1 MASCFSTFLDD
12 GQIQLN
18 KNGGLLK
25 DTQTLLSILGRSSFE
40 PLQKAVLHLTPALH
54 FNASETG
61 MGVADL
67 GRCWIAL
74 SRVFL
79 DLFVPDIPLDPAAI
93 LRFSMGLLQEEA
105 QLLKNQ
111 ITLHTYLERRTSG
124 ETSNTVIS
132 YLASRVKKC
141 SVSQEP
147 LSGIPNRSS
156 IASLNAF
163 WSEVSQFMK
172 QIIHYPKVDDLI
184 LALVSRDS
192 SAFKREDV
200 IQGSISGFA
209 QRLVNL
215 YPEFDDIVSILRLA
229 FSQLKL
235 GLRLVRHA
243 YKRLDVDSNE
253 SAYATSLVAFPSI
266 RSASLLQS
274 QSLVERGISTGE
286 QLLLVINATTY
297 YNFSSNLSQLT
308 QVAQTAYEQ
317 IYRLWAID
325 RARDEKREQ
334 DLGSLY
340 RKNSASHDAS
350 FEAEMEEMEFLEL
363 FPTFEDAFPHSEP
376 PRSGNDAKGVSHH
389 LTPSQHRQL
398 LALHL
403 NLTGHKDTDSHFITV
418 RHTVLQSY
426 LRSHF
431 LSLPDSLDRDALPQQ
446 IGLLQSHLTLLG
458 GTVAATRPG
467 NFYTDANVPEAK
479 KGLRII
485 RSLHS
490 RLVNLLEVWPDQMV
504 LHHLL
509 DRCDLILAFDINSSV
524 AKLLSVLEQL
534 LLQTEDWEMYAN
546 RENSLKAHQ
555 IAITNLIVEWRRLEL
570 SCWNGL
576 LESQSRIFTDEV
588 AEYWFRLYEL
598 LIRGPLSAAEDGLPK
613 YLQQLPSLLDDFIRT
628 SSLGQ
633 FKARLDLLR
642 SFETLISRL
651 VLKDAD
657 QAVLSCVR
665 RIVHFSWRSYDL
677 FASDLSI
684 SLENQ
689 RRTLAK
695 EIEGFIKLASW
706 RDVNVQALKQS
717 ARKTHYQLYKIIR
730 KFRDILRQPI
740 VDKLIPLFSVEI
752 TEDTKQVEQS
762 IFSCRYATPSRA
774 FLPNS
779 AFSPSPLPAYRG
791 NLEKTL
797 EIFHEYLDT
806 RIRKFLV
813 RNEAHD
819 IQELSASISL
829 TAKELT
835 SQAIPEVLNKERRRK
850 YRKNLLMRRRKAW
863 SDLQKELRRGG
874 LAYRIKPDVSNQLR
888 SESWI
893 RGQPLLCPVED
904 IITTERGE
912 IYFDRLR
919 GCFPSLWDAL
929 VSHHSDLGT
938 GDLSRGASLVESG
951 YSLALETR
959 SMYVYSLFTFFCHPD
974 WAR

>member
-1 MASCFSTFLDD
+1 MASCFSTSLDD

-18 KNGGLLK
+18 KNGVLLK
-25 DTQTLLSILGRSSFE
+25 DTQTLLSTLGRSSFE
-40 PLQKAVLHLTPALH
+40 PLQNAVLHLTPALH
-54 FNASETG
+54 LDESATG

-74 SRVFL
+74 SRVVL

-105 QLLKNQ
+105 QLLKDQ
-111 ITLHTYLERRTSG
+111 ITLHTCLEQRTSG

-141 SVSQEP
+141 TVSLEP
-147 LSGIPNRSS
+147 LSGIPNRNSV
-156 IASLNAF
+156 ASLNAF
-163 WSEVSQFMK
+163 WSEVSQFMR

-184 LALVSRDS
+184 LALVSSDT

-200 IQGSISGFA
+200 IQESISGFM

-215 YPEFDDIVSILRLA
+215 YPEFDDIVSVLRLA

-243 YKRLDVDSNE
+243 YERLDFDINE
-253 SAYATSLVAFPSI
+253 NAYATSLVAFPSI
-266 RSASLLQS
+266 RSASQLQS
-274 QSLVERGISTGE
+274 QSLVGRGISTGE
-286 QLLLVINATTY
+286 QLLLVINATAY
-297 YNFSSNLSQLT
+297 YNCSSDLSQLT
-308 QVAQTAYEQ
+308 RVVQTAYEQ
-317 IYRLWAID
+317 IYRLWSID
-325 RARDEKREQ
+325 RARDEKREH

-340 RKNSASHDAS
+340 RKSTVSHDAS
-350 FEAEMEEMEFLEL
+350 LEAEMEEKEFLEL

-376 PRSGNDAKGVSHH
+376 PRSENDAKGVSHH
-389 LTPSQHRQL
+389 LTPSQYRQL

-403 NLTGHKDTDSHFITV
+403 NLTGHNHTDCHFITV
-418 RHTVLQSY
+418 RHMVLQSY

-446 IGLLQSHLTLLG
+446 ISLLQSHLTLLG
-458 GTVAATRPG
+458 GSVAVTRPG

-479 KGLRII
+479 KALGII

-490 RLVNLLEVWPDQMV
+490 RLANLLEEWPDQMV

-509 DRCDLILAFDINSSV
+509 NRCDLILAFDINNPV
-524 AKLLSVLEQL
+524 AKLLSALEQL
-534 LLQTEDWEMYAN
+534 LSQTEDWEMYAN
-546 RENSLKAHQ
+546 RENTLKDHQ

-570 SCWNGL
+570 SCWSGL

-598 LIRGPLSAAEDGLPK
+598 LIRGPLTAAEDGLPK

-633 FKARLDLLR
+633 FKPRLDLLR
-642 SFETLISRL
+642 SFDTLISRL
-651 VLKDAD
+651 ALKDAD
-657 QAVLSCVR
+657 EAVLSRVR

-677 FASDLSI
+677 FASKLSI
-684 SLENQ
+684 SLEDQ
-689 RRTLAK
+689 RRSLAK
-695 EIEGFIKLASW
+695 EIEAFIKLASW
-706 RDVNVQALKQS
+706 RDINVQALKQS

-730 KFRDILRQPI
+730 KFRDVLRQP
-740 VDKLIPLFSVEI
+740 VVNKLIPLFSTEV
-752 TEDTKQVEQS
+752 TEDAKQVEQS
-762 IFSCRYATPSRA
+762 IFSRCYAPPSYT
-774 FLPNS
+774 FLLNS
-779 AFSPSPLPAYRG
+779 AFFPSPLPTYRG
-791 NLEKTL
+791 NLAQTF
-797 EIFHEYLDT
+797 EIFHGYLDT
-806 RIRKFLV
+806 RIRQFLV
-813 RNEAHD
+813 QNEVHD
-819 IQELSASISL
+819 IQQLSANITL

-835 SQAIPEVLNKERRRK
+835 SQAIPGVLNKERREK

-863 SDLQKELRRGG
+863 SDLQKELKRGG

-893 RGQPLLCPVED
+893 RGQPLLYPIED
-904 IITTERGE
+904 ITTERGE

-919 GCFPSLWDAL
+919 GCFPTLRDAL
-929 VSHHSDLGT
+929 VNHHSDLGT
-938 GDLSRGASLVESG
+938 GELSRGVSLVESG

-959 SMYVYSLFTFFCHPD
+959 STYVTLFLHFCLPD
-974 WAR
+974 WA